1 MDEHRQRFGQ
11 QIRNARKA
19 AHLSRDTVSE
29 KAEITLK
36 YLGEIERGEKW
47 PSFEVAI
54 KIARVLGVSPSVF
67 LEDLPSATDS
77 KSIRSDIVRLL
88 EGKSAKQLLLI
99 FRVAQAILTSSSS

>member
-1 MDEHRQRFGQ
+1 MDKDRQSFGQ

-29 KAEITLK
+29 KAGITLK

-47 PSFEVAI
+47 PSFEVTI
-54 KIARVLGVSPSVF
+54 KIARVIGVSPSVF
-67 LEDLPSATDS
+67 LESLPSATDS
-77 KSIRSDIVRLL
+77 KSIQNDIARLL
-88 EGKSAKQLLLI
+88 EGKSTKQLLTI

>member
-54 KIARVLGVSPSVF
+54 KIARVLGVSPIGLSGRLAISDRFEVNSKRHRS
-67 LEDLPSATDS
+67 PS
-77 KSIRSDIVRLL
+77 
-88 EGKSAKQLLLI
+88 
-99 FRVAQAILTSSSS
+99 

>member
-1 MDEHRQRFGQ
+1 MDERRQRFGQ

-19 AHLSRDTVSE
+19 ARLSRDSVSE

-54 KIARVLGVSPSVF
+54 KIADVLGVSSSVF
-67 LEDLPSATDS
+67 LEDMPPATDS
-77 KSIRSDIVRLL
+77 KSIRNDIARLL
-88 EGKSAKQLLLI
+88 ENKTSKQLLMV
-99 FRVAQAILTSSSS
+99 FRVVQALLTSPTA

>member
-1 MDEHRQRFGQ
+1 MDEYRQRFGQ

-19 AHLSRDTVSE
+19 TRLSRDTVSE

-67 LEDLPSATDS
+67 LEDIPSATDS
-77 KSIRSDIVRLL
+77 KSIRNDIVRLL
-88 EGKSAKQLLLI
+88 EHKSAKQLLMI
-99 FRVAQAILTSSSS
+99 FRVAQAILTSPSS